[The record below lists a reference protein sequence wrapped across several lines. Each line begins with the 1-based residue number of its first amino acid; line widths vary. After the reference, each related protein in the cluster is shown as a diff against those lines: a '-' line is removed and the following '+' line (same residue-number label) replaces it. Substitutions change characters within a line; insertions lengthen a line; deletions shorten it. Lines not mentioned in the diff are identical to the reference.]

1 MVEDSRQEPVEA
13 ERTGRARRARAFVAR
28 GLWLFL
34 VLLWL
39 AYGVCVGGVNPALSA
54 VALPPVLAAYYIRY
68 RRAGLTNRTQCPAW
82 WAGYGLLAAIPVGLV
97 LSSAIQMEY
106 VRDYHAYLMLGKSLY
121 ADGTYVDYRGE
132 VAWRPPGTSLLYAL
146 PSLVG
151 IRDQSSICAINSGV
165 FVIIFLC
172 IKKFIGRDATAD
184 LWFAVVPA
192 ATVICLATSYLL
204 FLPIAH
210 LPPLALMLLALVLV
224 PTRARPLADFPPSG
238 WLLVGILTGISSLF
252 RANLVLECPILLAA
266 LVAASGSLPAGPRLR
281 KMGLAAVTISVG
293 FAAVVAPWTV
303 RNWYVLHQF
312 VPISTNGGFVFYSGN
327 GSPKARDQG
336 TVADYLYEELYR
348 DFDDEVER
356 DRAGWR
362 RGIANI
368 VAHPGT
374 YLESFVYRVP
384 RLLGRQTSTV
394 EYVEQNGRG
403 SDNWKALLVVPKVAW
418 LMLFWGIW
426 VQSFLCRR
434 SIRDQLQ
441 DEGRSPWREFS
452 ILVGVVLSL
461 HFEGAPNYQL
471 SYLAFVLAIWLD
483 RRGAATRQHPSP
495 PGTNVGNAAAG
506 AG

>member
-68 RRAGLTNRTQCPAW
+68 RRTGLTNRTRCPAW
-82 WAGYGLLAAIPVGLV
+82 WAAYGLLAAIPVGQV
-97 LSSAIQMEY
+97 LSSAIRMEY

-151 IRDQSSICAINSGV
+151 IPDQSGICAINSGV
-165 FVIIFLC
+165 LVIIFLC

-210 LPPLALMLLALVLV
+210 LPPLALMLFVLVLV

-252 RANLVLECPILLAA
+252 RANLVLECRDPPRGARRGERLAPGRS
-266 LVAASGSLPAGPRLR
+266 AASENGAGGRDHFRRVCRGRRPLD
-281 KMGLAAVTISVG
+281 GAQL
-293 FAAVVAPWTV
+293 V
-303 RNWYVLHQF
+303 RATS
-312 VPISTNGGFVFYSGN
+312 IRS
-327 GSPKARDQG
+327 DI
-336 TVADYLYEELYR
+336 
-348 DFDDEVER
+348 DE
-356 DRAGWR
+356 R
-362 RGIANI
+362 R
-368 VAHPGT
+368 V
-374 YLESFVYRVP
+374 
-384 RLLGRQTSTV
+384 RLLFGERL
-394 EYVEQNGRG
+394 
-403 SDNWKALLVVPKVAW
+403 A
-418 LMLFWGIW
+418 
-426 VQSFLCRR
+426 QSSRSGDRCGLPLRR
-434 SIRDQLQ
+434 TL
-441 DEGRSPWREFS
+441 
-452 ILVGVVLSL
+452 
-461 HFEGAPNYQL
+461 
-471 SYLAFVLAIWLD
+471 
-483 RRGAATRQHPSP
+483 
-495 PGTNVGNAAAG
+495 PGL
-506 AG
+506 